1 MTLDLRFYLSLILR
15 RLPVIATIIFSVT
28 TAGILYAVS
37 LPPVFRAEARLLIEN
52 AQIPDELAAST
63 VRSTADEIL
72 LAIRQR
78 IMTRDNLLAVA
89 ERHDLFAN
97 NPKLSQ
103 EQRLTD
109 MANRVAIYMPATQGN
124 TGVVTVSFG
133 AAEPHL
139 SASVTNELA
148 DQILQWSSELRTEAS
163 ASTLDFFEQE
173 VRRLTDELAQQNAQ
187 ILEFEQKNR
196 DALPE
201 SLEFRRTRQASQQE
215 RLLQVDRELASLRD
229 RRQRLTELYDRTG
242 RLVTSAEARTP
253 EQERLDTL
261 RQELA
266 SALVILS
273 PSNPRVKALQM
284 QVSSLEE
291 AVKEQLDASGGG
303 RLSAFEVQMLD
314 IDGQISYLADQ
325 KSLVEKDLVAL
336 EKSIQSTPENSIRL
350 AELHSNYETL
360 RVQYEQAV
368 ASLSEARMGDRIEA
382 TDRGQRITMIE
393 RAVPPNFRAE
403 PNRKRISVAAFGA
416 GVIISGALLV
426 LLEIL
431 NQTIR
436 RPSELAKVIG
446 APPFGTVGYLEGLQ
460 KTRRFSHSS
469 LALLAVFLINIPILM
484 LVVHIYITPIN
495 SLLGLASKAPDITN
509 GAVEESAAGSTE

>member
-1 MTLDLRFYLSLILR
+1 
-15 RLPVIATIIFSVT
+15 
-28 TAGILYAVS
+28 
-37 LPPVFRAEARLLIEN
+37 
-52 AQIPDELAAST
+52 
-63 VRSTADEIL
+63 
-72 LAIRQR
+72 
-78 IMTRDNLLAVA
+78 
-89 ERHDLFAN
+89 
-97 NPKLSQ
+97 
-103 EQRLTD
+103 
-109 MANRVAIYMPATQGN
+109 
-124 TGVVTVSFG
+124 
-133 AAEPHL
+133 
-139 SASVTNELA
+139 
-148 DQILQWSSELRTEAS
+148 
-163 ASTLDFFEQE
+163 
-173 VRRLTDELAQQNAQ
+173 
-187 ILEFEQKNR
+187 
-196 DALPE
+196 
-201 SLEFRRTRQASQQE
+201 
-215 RLLQVDRELASLRD
+215 
-229 RRQRLTELYDRTG
+229 
-242 RLVTSAEARTP
+242 
-253 EQERLDTL
+253 
-261 RQELA
+261 
-266 SALVILS
+266 
-273 PSNPRVKALQM
+273 M

-509 GAVEESAAGSTE
+509 GAVEEPAAGSTE